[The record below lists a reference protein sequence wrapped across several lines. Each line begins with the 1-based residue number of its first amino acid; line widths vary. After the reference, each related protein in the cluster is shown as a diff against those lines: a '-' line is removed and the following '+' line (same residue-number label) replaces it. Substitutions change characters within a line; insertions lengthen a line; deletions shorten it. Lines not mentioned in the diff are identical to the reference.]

1 MSDTD
6 KQLAQLEAEQKKLI
20 EQQKKEREA
29 LKEKVAGVKKRIKA
43 EQLKLYERRG
53 ALLGRCMMRK
63 FTTDAEAKEA
73 MMRELDDFL
82 SKPEERALFGLPPK

>member
-6 KQLAQLEAEQKKLI
+6 NQLAQLEAEQEKLI

-29 LKEKVAGVKKRIKA
+29 LKKKVAGVKKRIKA

-63 FTTDAEAKEA
+63 FTTEAGAKEA
-73 MMRELDDFL
+73 MLRELDAFL
-82 SKPEERALFGLPPK
+82 SKPEDRTVFGLSQK

>member
-6 KQLAQLEAEQKKLI
+6 IQLAQLEAEQKKLV

-29 LKEKVAGVKKRIKA
+29 LKKKVAGVKKRIKA
-43 EQLKLYERRG
+43 EQLKVYERQA

-63 FTTDAEAKEA
+63 FTTDGEAKGA
-73 MMRELDDFL
+73 MLRELEGFL
-82 SKPEERALFGLPPK
+82 SKPEDRALFGLPKK

>member
-6 KQLAQLEAEQKKLI
+6 NQLAQLEAEQKKLI
-20 EQQKKEREA
+20 DQQKKEREA
-29 LKEKVAGVKKRIKA
+29 LKKKVAGVKKRIKA
-43 EQLKLYERRG
+43 EQLKLYERQA

-73 MMRELDDFL
+73 MLRELDGFL
-82 SKPEERALFGLPPK
+82 SKPEERALFGLPQK

>member
-6 KQLAQLEAEQKKLI
+6 NQLAQLEAEQEKLL

-29 LKEKVAGVKKRIKA
+29 LKKKLAGVKKRIKA
-43 EQLKLYERRG
+43 EQFKFYERRA

-63 FTTDAEAKEA
+63 FTTDAEAKAA
-73 MMRELDDFL
+73 MLRDLDGFL
-82 SKPEERALFGLPPK
+82 SKSEDRTLFGLSSK